1 MFKKFFGKNY
11 TVADFWI
18 WFEKNSQDYYR
29 LKEENLNSLFNKL
42 SKQLSKINEDIAFEF
57 SADLIQGKREFIIS
71 ADGILSAFPDVIE
84 LVENAP
90 QLEGFKIIA
99 FRQKSAVEDIS
110 TIEYEDIS
118 LGPDD
123 VYFTYRKNGDTLD
136 IVLYL
141 RGYDSDFEEWE
152 NAAFILLDTIIGE
165 YDVATKIGSIDM
177 LPYKEIP
184 NLKSILELPSLI
196 DKEVSGISL

>member
-1 MFKKFFGKNY
+1 MFKKIFGRNY
-11 TVADFWI
+11 TVSDFWI
-18 WFEKNSQDYYR
+18 WFEKYSQDYYWLR
-29 LKEENLNSLFNKL
+29 EVNLISLFNKL
-42 SKQLSKINEDIAFEF
+42 SKQLSKLNEDLAFEF
-57 SADLIQGKREFIIS
+57 SADLIEGKREFILS
-71 ADGILSAFPDVIE
+71 ADGILSAFPDVID

-99 FRQKSAVEDIS
+99 FRQKSAVDDIS

-177 LPYKEIP
+177 LPYKESP

-196 DKEVSGISL
+196 DKEVTGISL

>member
-1 MFKKFFGKNY
+1 MFKKFFGRNY

-42 SKQLSKINEDIAFEF
+42 SKQLSKINEDLAFEF
-57 SADLIQGKREFIIS
+57 SVDLIEGKREFIIS
-71 ADGILSAFPDVIE
+71 ADGILSAFPDVID

-90 QLEGFKIIA
+90 QLDGFKIIA
-99 FRQKSAVEDIS
+99 FRQKSAVDDIS
-110 TIEYEDIS
+110 TIEYDDIS
-118 LGPDD
+118 LGADD

-177 LPYKEIP
+177 LPYKESP

-196 DKEVSGISL
+196 DKEVTGISL

>member
-1 MFKKFFGKNY
+1 MFKKFFGRNY

-29 LKEENLNSLFNKL
+29 LREENLNSLFNKL
-42 SKQLSKINEDIAFEF
+42 SKQLFKLNEDLAFEF
-57 SADLIQGKREFIIS
+57 SADLIEGKREFIIS
-71 ADGILSAFPDVIE
+71 ADGILSAFPDVID

-99 FRQKSAVEDIS
+99 FRQKSAVDDIS

-177 LPYKEIP
+177 LPYKESP

-196 DKEVSGISL
+196 DKEVRGISL

>member
-1 MFKKFFGKNY
+1 MFKKLFGKNY
-11 TVADFWI
+11 TAADFWN
-18 WFEKNSQDYYR
+18 WFEKNSQDYYQ

-42 SKQLSKINEDIAFEF
+42 SKQLSKINEDLAFEF
-57 SADLIQGKREFIIS
+57 SADLIEAKREFIIS
-71 ADGILSAFPDVIE
+71 ADGILSAFRDVIE
-84 LVENAP
+84 IVENAP

-99 FRQKSAVEDIS
+99 FRQKSAVDDIS

-123 VYFTYRKNGDTLD
+123 VFFTYRKNGDTLD

-152 NAAFILLDTIIGE
+152 NAAFILLDTIVGE

-177 LPYKEIP
+177 LPYKESP

-196 DKEVSGISL
+196 DKEVTGISF

>member
-1 MFKKFFGKNY
+1 MFKKFFGRNY

-18 WFEKNSQDYYR
+18 WFEKSSQDYYR

-42 SKQLSKINEDIAFEF
+42 SKQLSKINEDLAFEF
-57 SADLIQGKREFIIS
+57 SVDLIEGKREFIIS
-71 ADGILSAFPDVIE
+71 ADGILSAFPDVID

-90 QLEGFKIIA
+90 QLEGFRIIA
-99 FRQKSAVEDIS
+99 FRQKSAVDDIS
-110 TIEYEDIS
+110 TIEYDDIS
-118 LGPDD
+118 LGADD

-177 LPYKEIP
+177 LPYKESP

-196 DKEVSGISL
+196 DKEVTGISL

>member
-1 MFKKFFGKNY
+1 MFKKIFGRNY
-11 TVADFWI
+11 TVTDFWT
-18 WFEKNSQDYYR
+18 WFEKNSQGYY
-29 LKEENLNSLFNKL
+29 LLEEGNLNSLFNKL
-42 SKQLSKINEDIAFEF
+42 SKQLSKINEDLAFEF
-57 SADLIQGKREFIIS
+57 SADLIEGKREFIIS
-71 ADGILSAFPDVIE
+71 ADGILSAFPDVIG

-99 FRQKSAVEDIS
+99 FRQKSAVDDIS

-165 YDVATKIGSIDM
+165 YDVAAKLGSIDM
-177 LPYKEIP
+177 LPYKESP

-196 DKEVSGISL
+196 DKEVTGISL

>member
-1 MFKKFFGKNY
+1 MFKKFFGRNN

-18 WFEKNSQDYYR
+18 WFEKSSQDYYR

-42 SKQLSKINEDIAFEF
+42 SKQLSKINEDLAFEF
-57 SADLIQGKREFIIS
+57 SVDLIEGKREFIIS
-71 ADGILSAFPDVIE
+71 ADGILSAFPDVID

-99 FRQKSAVEDIS
+99 FRQKSAVDDIS
-110 TIEYEDIS
+110 TIEYDDIS
-118 LGPDD
+118 LGADD

-177 LPYKEIP
+177 LPYKESP

-196 DKEVSGISL
+196 DKEVTGISL

>member
-1 MFKKFFGKNY
+1 MFKKFFGRNY

-42 SKQLSKINEDIAFEF
+42 SKQLSKINEDLAFEF
-57 SADLIQGKREFIIS
+57 SADLIEGKREFIIS
-71 ADGILSAFPDVIE
+71 ADGILSAFPDVID

-99 FRQKSAVEDIS
+99 FRQKSAVDDIS

-141 RGYDSDFEEWE
+141 RGYNSDFEEWE

-177 LPYKEIP
+177 LPYKESP

-196 DKEVSGISL
+196 ERK

>member
-29 LKEENLNSLFNKL
+29 LREENLNSLFNKL
-42 SKQLSKINEDIAFEF
+42 SKQLSKINEDLAFEF
-57 SADLIQGKREFIIS
+57 SADFIEGKREFIIS
-71 ADGILSAFPDVIE
+71 ADGILSAFPDVID

-90 QLEGFKIIA
+90 RIEGFKIIA
-99 FRQKSAVEDIS
+99 FRQKSAVDDIS

-136 IVLYL
+136 IVLFL

-152 NAAFILLDTIIGE
+152 NAAFILLDTVIGE

-177 LPYKEIP
+177 LPYKESP

-196 DKEVSGISL
+196 DKEVTGISL